1 MSECEDVDLKIRA
14 ARLLTLKKAPY
25 LGAALWR
32 MRIIKSDRVP
42 TASVDKWWRLYIKP
56 DFVAKISTEELAGV
70 WAHEAWHLLRGHAR
84 RAEALGISYEDKS
97 AENAARAEIWNV
109 AADCEINDDLNDFK
123 LPAGVVYPSTFQLDN
138 DELAE
143 TYYKK
148 LQKNAKT
155 VTVSSGSGSG
165 GPRRE
170 WEDGPDGDAVVSDAE
185 AEIIRRKVAEDAAKM
200 AGSLPAGIERWTNE
214 ILQPTVDWRTLLRGA
229 LRGAICNQTGKVDYT
244 YYKPSRRQSVVPN
257 VVLPCLRGPSPK
269 VSVIIDTSG
278 SMSRDDLGAALA
290 ETHGVLQ
297 TLNTGISVYS
307 CDTEPYKCGL
317 VRSARDVRLV
327 GGGGTDMMPALREAA
342 KERPDITIVFTD
354 GYVLGWDK
362 EKPRG
367 LRDVIIVLIETTSYS
382 YGGRP
387 PTPKWAEVIEVTRT

>member
-1 MSECEDVDLKIRA
+1 MNKNEDVDLKIRA

-42 TASVDKWWRLYIKP
+42 TAGVDKWWRLYVKP

-109 AADCEINDDLNDFK
+109 AADCEINDDLDGFK
-123 LPAGVVYPSTFQLDN
+123 LPTGAVYPSTFQLEN

-155 VTVSSGSGSG
+155 ATVSSGSGSG
-165 GPRRE
+165 GPQRE
-170 WEDGPDGDAVVSDAE
+170 WEDGPAGDAVVSDAE

-244 YYKPSRRQSVVPN
+244 
-257 VVLPCLRGPSPK
+257 
-269 VSVIIDTSG
+269 
-278 SMSRDDLGAALA
+278 
-290 ETHGVLQ
+290 
-297 TLNTGISVYS
+297 
-307 CDTEPYKCGL
+307 
-317 VRSARDVRLV
+317 
-327 GGGGTDMMPALREAA
+327 
-342 KERPDITIVFTD
+342 
-354 GYVLGWDK
+354 
-362 EKPRG
+362 
-367 LRDVIIVLIETTSYS
+367 
-382 YGGRP
+382 
-387 PTPKWAEVIEVTRT
+387 

>member
-1 MSECEDVDLKIRA
+1 MNKNEDVDLKIRA
-14 ARLLTLKKAPY
+14 ARLLTLKNAPY

-42 TASVDKWWRLYIKP
+42 TAGVDKWWRLYVNS
-56 DFVAKISTEELAGV
+56 DFVAKVSTEELAGV

-109 AADCEINDDLNDFK
+109 AADCEINDDLKDFK
-123 LPAGVVYPSTFQLDN
+123 LPAGVVYPSTLGLDN
-138 DELAE
+138 NALAE

-148 LQKNAKT
+148 LQKKT
-155 VTVSSGSGSG
+155 KVVAVSSGSGSG
-165 GPRRE
+165 GPQRE
-170 WEDGPDGDAVVSDAE
+170 WEDGPDGTGVSAGE
-185 AEIIRRKVAEDAAKM
+185 AEIVRRKVAEDAAKM
-200 AGSLPAGIERWTNE
+200 AGSLPAGVERWTKE

-278 SMSRDDLGAALA
+278 SMSGDDLGAALA

-297 TLNTGISVYS
+297 TLNTSISVYS

-317 VRSARDVRLV
+317 VRSARDIRLV

-342 KERPDITIVFTD
+342 KERPDITVVFTD

-367 LRDVIIVLIETTSYS
+367 LKDVIIVLIESTEYSYS
-382 YGGRP
+382 GRP